1 MKETIKIICIEDSM
15 DRICTGGKLIKKFEC
30 FELEHFEYNTSSDL
44 ILITNNIPPGIYE
57 KKNFM
62 LLSEYRKN
70 KLKKLLNE
78 NK

>member
-15 DRICTGGKLIKKFEC
+15 DMVRTGGRLIKKFEC
-30 FELEHFEYNTSSDL
+30 FQLEHFEYNTSSDL
-44 ILITNNIPPGIYE
+44 ILISNNTPAGIYE